1 MCNASGTNKSGWT
14 SFKYFTTLS
23 GSRITAGE
31 AQLTQKLRI
40 FPNPTRGIFNI
51 VFVSDKLDDFEIT
64 IIDVF
69 GKLRPYSYKLDPS
82 CEGLMLFFPSYL
94 QHFHQPFK
102 ESSVSRKS
110 LACNFFP
117 VGEFGTGNDS
127 SLNTNWFK

>member
-69 GKLRPYSYKLDPS
+69 GKLIAQEKKQAFIGEYNKQLDLSGYPRGMYTVQIRTKTS
-82 CEGLMLFFPSYL
+82 FVNKRVVL
-94 QHFHQPFK
+94 Q
-102 ESSVSRKS
+102 
-110 LACNFFP
+110 
-117 VGEFGTGNDS
+117 
-127 SLNTNWFK
+127 